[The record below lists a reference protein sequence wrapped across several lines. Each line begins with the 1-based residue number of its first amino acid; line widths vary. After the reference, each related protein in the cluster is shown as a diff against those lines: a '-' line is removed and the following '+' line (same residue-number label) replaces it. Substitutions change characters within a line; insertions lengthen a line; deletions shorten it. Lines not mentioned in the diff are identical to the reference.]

1 MRGTSED
8 QSRNSVAEKK
18 KGQYHVAR
26 SAMKNPLSF
35 ATALAGLTTKDS
47 LDYESI
53 ETTDTVNITTEY
65 DINQLVPSLASLPD
79 SSVETGASSAIS
91 STSSSTPFL
100 SSSAPVS
107 TSTIMASDP
116 ISDGEGAGSSPS
128 LAPLHSTKGYAS
140 SPGFAL
146 TGQLA
151 TLASSGTSSAG
162 AVIGYKKRKNG
173 AKAAKAAKK
182 TVGGR

>member
-1 MRGTSED
+1 
-8 QSRNSVAEKK
+8 
-18 KGQYHVAR
+18 
-26 SAMKNPLSF
+26 MKNPLSF

-100 SSSAPVS
+100 SSSA
-107 TSTIMASDP
+107 
-116 ISDGEGAGSSPS
+116 
-128 LAPLHSTKGYAS
+128 
-140 SPGFAL
+140 
-146 TGQLA
+146 
-151 TLASSGTSSAG
+151 
-162 AVIGYKKRKNG
+162 
-173 AKAAKAAKK
+173 
-182 TVGGR
+182 